1 MSFIEFHEVERDY
14 QVGDSVIRAVR
25 KISFSLEKGD
35 FTVILGQ
42 SGAGK
47 STVLNL
53 LGGMDSP
60 TSGAIMI
67 DGQDIAAMDERALTD
82 YRRNKIGFVF
92 QFYNLIQNL
101 TAKENV

>member
-1 MSFIEFHEVERDY
+1 MSFIEFRQVERDY

-25 KISFSLEKGD
+25 GISFVLERGE

-60 TSGAIMI
+60 TSGAILI
-67 DGQDIAAMDERALTD
+67 DGEDIAAMGERALTE

-92 QFYNLIQNL
+92 QFYNLVPI
-101 TAKENV
+101 

>member
-47 STVLNL
+47 S
-53 LGGMDSP
+53 
-60 TSGAIMI
+60 
-67 DGQDIAAMDERALTD
+67 
-82 YRRNKIGFVF
+82 
-92 QFYNLIQNL
+92 
-101 TAKENV
+101 